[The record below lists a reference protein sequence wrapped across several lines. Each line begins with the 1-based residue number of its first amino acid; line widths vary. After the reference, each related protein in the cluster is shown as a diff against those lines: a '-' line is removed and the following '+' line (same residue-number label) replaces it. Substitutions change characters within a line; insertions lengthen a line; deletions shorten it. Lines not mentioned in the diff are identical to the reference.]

1 MTIKMVRLGDVCE
14 VVSGSTPKSNI
25 PEYWDGEIKWITPA
39 ELNDDSYV
47 IYDSVRHITDLGVQ
61 KTGLK
66 PFPVGTVILSSR
78 APIGKTAIA
87 GCEMYCNQGFKN
99 LICSETIDN
108 RYLFHYLSAKT
119 EYLNSLG
126 RGATF
131 KEISKGIVENIEI
144 PLPPLEKQRRL
155 ADQFEQINQLIFLRK
170 TQISKLDQLVKSRF
184 IELFG
189 DCLTNPKGWKTKH
202 LEDIAEVGS
211 SKRVFVEELKDA
223 GVPFYRGTEVGAL
236 AEGKRIKPELFITE
250 EHYAELCEATGIPR
264 IGDLL
269 MPSIC
274 PDGRIWVVNSD
285 EPFYFKDGRVLWVHN
300 IDASYNS
307 IFLLYTLKDRIMT
320 DYSSIASGTTFAEL
334 KIFALKKCRVFDVP
348 LALQNEFAAFIEQ
361 TDKSKFDIK
370 RSLEK
375 LEMLKKSLMQQYF
388 G

>member
-1 MTIKMVRLGDVCE
+1 MTVKMVRLGDVCE

-39 ELNDDSYV
+39 ELSDDSYV

-66 PFPVGTVILSSR
+66 SFPAGTVILSSR

-99 LICSETIDN
+99 LICSEVIDN
-108 RYLFHYLSAKT
+108 RYLYHYLSAKT

-131 KEISKGIVENIEI
+131 KEISKSIVENIEI

-184 IELFG
+184 IELF
-189 DCLTNPKGWKTKH
+189 DNRESPIKT
-202 LEDIAEVGS
+202 
-211 SKRVFVEELKDA
+211 VEELCSAIVDCPHTTPK
-223 GVPFYRGTEVGAL
+223 Y
-236 AEGKRIKPELFITE
+236 EGELKNPTIRTSEIKKGYITWETMRYVSDEEYEERTARLKPE
-250 EHYAELCEATGIPR
+250 A
-264 IGDLL
+264 GDIVYGREGTFGNAAVLPKGYNFCLGQRVMLL
-269 MPSIC
+269 RP
-274 PDGRIWVVNSD
+274 
-285 EPFYFKDGRVLWVHN
+285 
-300 IDASYNS
+300 
-307 IFLLYTLKDRIMT
+307 
-320 DYSSIASGTTFAEL
+320 DYSKCTSEYLLHAVISDDVYRQALEKNNASTVAHVNVKDVKQF
-334 KIFALKKCRVFDVP
+334 KVP
-348 LALQNEFAAFIEQ
+348 LPSFDKQNQFAAFVEQ

-370 RSLEK
+370 QSLEK